1 MSNVIG
7 VDLGGTKIAIAKY
20 DTSTWK
26 SLRSESIPTRAE
38 FKMESV
44 YADVLRCINEYM
56 DDDTEAVGIGVPG
69 IVDSRSGSIVRL
81 PNIPGSESF
90 PITKRVTADIRVPTI
105 VDNDANCFAYAESV
119 KGVGRGHRVFVGI
132 TMGTG
137 VGGGIIID
145 GKPFRGEHGYGA
157 EMGHILLMPGHPPY
171 DTKDKRGD
179 VEQFLSGT
187 ALGKR
192 CSAAKRPEEYLE
204 GEVCSFLRP
213 EVFREVA
220 WMCVNIAH
228 LIDPSMI
235 AFGGS
240 AGRALK
246 PHLPEIRKELSQW
259 MLPGI
264 PLPELAIAELADAA
278 TLGTALLAMR
288 K

>member
-7 VDLGGTKIAIAKY
+7 VDLGGTKIAVTKY
-20 DTSTWK
+20 DSSSWQILATETA
-26 SLRSESIPTRAE
+26 PTHAE
-38 FKMESV
+38 FKMEAV
-44 YADVLRCINEYM
+44 YNEVLRAIRAYADA
-56 DDDTEAVGIGVPG
+56 DTKAVGVGVPG
-69 IVDSRSGSIVRL
+69 IIEKASGSIVRL
-81 PNIPGSESF
+81 PNIPGSEGF
-90 PITKRVTADIRVPTI
+90 AIAERMAADVKIPSI
-105 VDNDANCFAYAESV
+105 VENDANCFAYAESV
-119 KGVGRGHRVFVGI
+119 MGAGKGHRVFVGI

-157 EMGHILLMPGHPPY
+157 EIGHMLLMPGHPPY
-171 DTKDKRGD
+171 ATADKRGD

-192 CSAAKRPEEYLE
+192 CAAAKKPEEYLE
-204 GEVCSFLRP
+204 GEVCAFMRP

-220 WMCVNIAH
+220 WMCTSIAH
-228 LIDPSMI
+228 LIDPSLI

-246 PHLPEIRKELSQW
+246 PHLGDIRNELAQW
-259 MLPGI
+259 MLPGA
-264 PLPELAIAELADAA
+264 PLPELAIAELKDAA
-278 TLGTALLAMR
+278 TLGAALLACG